1 MKKIYALLIT
11 IMMFIT
17 ACQPTPEEPVV
28 QSKEGDLVQKVVD
41 ANNEENQDELQE
53 DKEIIEEQIEAI
65 GKHLNIEFQA
75 NDRVK
80 IVVDAEV
87 SVPVYDKIPLVRVRP
102 ENLTQEHLEK
112 LINEVVGE
120 RKVYY
125 QDESLGIWSKEEIEQ
140 IVTKLKGYSQNDNL
154 EPHIKSH
161 LQDNI
166 GFLEEQYSLVKG
178 KDEGKLY
185 DGTLVTTEN
194 NKSYSH
200 ITSLKAFMGKA
211 QAARIEL
218 WQSLNGRKT
227 QLIFRNEEY
236 GVPYNTFEPYEGVD
250 AERLDMPYTQCK
262 EMAEQIVKSLD
273 GEDTNMK
280 IYSSEIG
287 YSVGFFADYTKD
299 DSPQCYIFRF
309 ARDYNGVSAKPINS
323 LHGVSDVNYA
333 ETVQTER
340 LIVMIENDG
349 VYSVSW
355 GNYAQ
360 YMETLSQDVPL
371 MDFDSVNDI
380 FEDYCGYKFTWVP
393 QYDNVPDDTTVTI
406 NIDRVELNLMMT
418 LEKDSTES
426 YIMIPVWDY
435 IGDINYDQELTAQD
449 GYPIEGE
456 KNVSILTINAIDG
469 TVIDREQGY

>member
-1 MKKIYALLIT
+1 MKKIYALLI
-11 IMMFIT
+11 IMIILFT
-17 ACQPTPEEPVV
+17 ACQPTPEEAVV
-28 QSKEGDLVQKVVD
+28 QSKEGDLVQQVVN
-41 ANNEENQDELQE
+41 ANSEENAEELHE
-53 DKEIIEEQIEAI
+53 DKEIIQEQIEAI
-65 GKHLNIEFQA
+65 DKHLNMEFQA

-80 IVVDAEV
+80 IAVDADV
-87 SVPVYDKIPLVRVRP
+87 SVPAYDKIPMVRVKP
-102 ENLTQEHLEK
+102 ENLTKEHLEI
-112 LINEVVGE
+112 LISEIVGGRE
-120 RKVYY
+120 VYY
-125 QDESLGIWSKEEIEQ
+125 QDERLGIWSKEEIEQ
-140 IVTKLKGYSQNDNL
+140 IATKLKGYAQNENL
-154 EPHIKSH
+154 EPHIKAH

-166 GFLEEQYSLVKG
+166 GFLEEQHSFASS
-178 KDEGKLY
+178 KDDGKLY
-185 DGTLVTTEN
+185 DGTLVATEN

-200 ITSLKAFMGKA
+200 ITGLKVFMGKA

-218 WQSLNGRKT
+218 WQSLNGRRT

-250 AERLDMPYTQCK
+250 AQRIDMSYKQCK
-262 EMAEQIVKSLD
+262 EMAENIVKSLD

-280 IYSSEIG
+280 VYSLEIG
-287 YSVGFFADYTKD
+287 YSVGFFADYTLET
-299 DSPQCYIFRF
+299 SPQCYIFRF
-309 ARDYNGVSAKPINS
+309 ARDYNGVYAKPINP

-355 GNYAQ
+355 GNYAK
-360 YMETLSQDVPL
+360 YVETLSQDVPL
-371 MDFDSVNDI
+371 MDFELVNEI
-380 FEDYCGYKFTWVP
+380 FKDYCEYKFTWVP

-406 NIDRVELNLMMT
+406 NIDRVEFNLMMT
-418 LEKDSTES
+418 LEKDNIES

-435 IGDINYDQELTAQD
+435 IGDINYDQELEAQD

-456 KNVSILTINAIDG
+456 KNVAILTINAIDG